1 MIFMNQSVKTTD
13 KHFGNYFS
21 QLSDCIDISL
31 SVMYLY
37 TFFVFSLHSVN
48 SGLVQI
54 FKKHF
59 LPLCFLGVF
68 YLEKVVMLAGQG
80 QRDYNNPLPCHSL
93 CHSRSVQTWR
103 VGSSSITTGVE
114 GIL

>member
-37 TFFVFSLHSVN
+37 TFFVFSLYSVN

-54 FKKHF
+54 FKKTF
-59 LPLCFLGVF
+59 PPSFFSKVCF
-68 YLEKVVMLAGQG
+68 
-80 QRDYNNPLPCHSL
+80 
-93 CHSRSVQTWR
+93 
-103 VGSSSITTGVE
+103 I
-114 GIL
+114 